1 MFLYD
6 LLMFLYMYGKEKS
19 TQLSLSIYML
29 LILFSVFTRFFSP
42 IKCKNQIIVRL
53 FCINLTQSCLHL
65 HLYEIGLHSM

>member
-1 MFLYD
+1 
-6 LLMFLYMYGKEKS
+6 MYGKENS

-42 IKCKNQIIVRL
+42 AKIKLFVHL